1 MGLSGD
7 NYLLEQRNQYICS
20 STLSNGLIQ
29 WIECDNI
36 NKSMKVKTR
45 SENVVEWNALNLND
59 LIKDDIIDLSEN
71 GERWEGD
78 SLDHLPYGYGRIFN
92 SENQI
97 VYEGFVFN
105 GMKVCFGKEYYEDVG
120 IIEYIGHF
128 YNNKRNGNG
137 IFSILKFRRYSSL
150 FIYNRIV
157 KTLNNNIII

>member
-78 SLDHLPYGYGRIFN
+78 SLDHLPYGYGCIFN

-128 YNNKRNGNG
+128 YNNIRNGNG
-137 IFSILKFRRYSSL
+137 IFFHIE
-150 FIYNRIV
+150 I
-157 KTLNNNIII
+157 

>member
-1 MGLSGD
+1 
-7 NYLLEQRNQYICS
+7 
-20 STLSNGLIQ
+20 
-29 WIECDNI
+29 
-36 NKSMKVKTR
+36 MKVKTR
-45 SENVVEWNALNLND
+45 SENVVEWNQLSVDN
-59 LIKDDIIDLSEN
+59 LIKDNIIDLSEKR
-71 GERWEGD
+71 ERWEGD

-128 YNNKRNGNG
+128 YNNVRNGYGN
-137 IFSILKFRRYSSL
+137 ISILKFRRYSSL